1 MTMNL
6 DFFLYFRLL
15 FWAAAVEEGTAKS
28 ITVFDLLKSGGWVI
42 IPLFFISF
50 LVVAL
55 IFYYFISIRISAV
68 WTKDLDRRVEN
79 ALRKGDL
86 SLVSEVIK
94 NRSEGCARLLKEV
107 IGFLSKHRDADLHS
121 VISVSE
127 AFGNGFA
134 SLLNQRILY
143 LLDAGVIAPM
153 LGLFGTVVGILRSFG
168 SIAAEPSP
176 MRTLLLA
183 GGVSQALVSTA
194 IGLIVG
200 ITAMFFYSF
209 FRGRVQYLIS
219 VFEERSALWVQEIF
233 LLNKKYLSKSSPE
246 LKAVGSSP
254 FDEGED
260 NEEHKE

>member
-1 MTMNL
+1 MNL
-6 DFFLYFRLL
+6 VYFIHNGFL
-15 FWAAAVEEGTAKS
+15 FWAAAAEEGTTKP

-42 IPLFFISF
+42 YPLFFISF

-79 ALRKGDL
+79 ALRKGEI

-107 IGFLSKHRDADLHS
+107 ISFLSKHKDADLES
-121 VISVSE
+121 VVAVAE
-127 AFGNGFA
+127 AFGSGYS

-200 ITAMFFYSF
+200 IVAMFFYSF

-219 VFEERSALWVQEIF
+219 VFEERSVIWVQEIY
-233 LLNKKYLSKSSPE
+233 LLNKKYKTSPE
-246 LKAVGSSP
+246 LKTVASSS
-254 FDEGED
+254 FEEENNDEIK
-260 NEEHKE
+260 EE

>member
-1 MTMNL
+1 MKITYLL
-6 DFFLYFRLL
+6 DFVFPFL
-15 FWAAAVEEGTAKS
+15 AVLSEEGASKPV
-28 ITVFDLLKSGGWVI
+28 TVMDLLKSGGWVI
-42 IPLFFISF
+42 LPLFFISF

-55 IFYYFISIRISAV
+55 IFYYFASIRLSAV
-68 WTKDLDRRVEN
+68 WTKDLDRRIEN
-79 ALRKGDL
+79 ALKKQDL
-86 SLVSEVIK
+86 LLVAEVIK

-107 IGFLSKHRDADLHS
+107 LNFLSKHKDADLES
-121 VISVSE
+121 VTSVAE
-127 AFGNGFA
+127 AFGSGFS

-153 LGLFGTVVGILRSFG
+153 LGLFGTVIGILRSFG

-200 ITAMFFYSF
+200 ISAMFFYSF

-219 VFEERSALWVQEIF
+219 VFEERSVIWVQEIY
-233 LLNKKYLSKSSPE
+233 LLNKKIQNKLVPEVKAFASGSYEVDESS
-246 LKAVGSSP
+246 
-254 FDEGED
+254 
-260 NEEHKE
+260 EENKEA